1 MLGYQGLW
9 RVFVAI
15 KSIQL
20 GYHGMQL
27 DILDVPI
34 VSIVVISHQERRD
47 LLDSNQP
54 AHHILSHVTI
64 RYRQTAASASST
76 MKPYDKAGTST
87 SVELTS
93 TAAKVGTLMRRLKA
107 SEYLNLTAGAYF

>member
-27 DILDVPI
+27 DILDV
-34 VSIVVISHQERRD
+34 
-47 LLDSNQP
+47 P